1 MEIVRHRDPGAFEAA
16 AGRLLA
22 ADPVGNT
29 VALTVLDAM
38 LRSGAPAALL
48 LTAHRDGEVV
58 AAALQTPGH
67 PVILSAVPPEHAEA
81 VAAAIPDVAAVNGPI
96 ETVEAFVRAGGSNV
110 HIGRATRLFALDTLV
125 PPTDIPGDARA
136 ATEDDL
142 DLLARWRAAF
152 GVDIDEPFGTTE
164 EARRHA
170 ESSLALGGAELLW
183 EVDGVP
189 VAQATAKPVVA
200 GVSRIGR
207 VYTPPERRGH
217 GYASAVTAAA
227 TRHALDAG
235 ATDVV
240 LFTDLDN
247 ETTNRIYPRIGFR
260 PLADSVVARF
270 STPG

>member
-1 MEIVRHRDPGAFEAA
+1 VEIVLHRDPAAFEAA

-38 LRSGAPAALL
+38 LRSAAPAALL
-48 LTAHRDGEVV
+48 LTAHRGGEVV
-58 AAALQTPGH
+58 AAAVQTPGH
-67 PVILSAVPPEHAEA
+67 PVILSAVPPEHAGA
-81 VAAAIPDVAAVNGPI
+81 VAAAIPDVAAVNGPV
-96 ETVEAFVRAGGSNV
+96 ETVEAFASGRAV

-125 PPTDIPGDARA
+125 PPTDVPGKARA
-136 ATEDDL
+136 ATQDDL

-152 GVDIDEPFGTTE
+152 GVDIDEPFGTIE

-183 EVDGVP
+183 EVDGGP

-200 GVSRIGR
+200 GVSRIGP

-227 TRHALDAG
+227 ARHALDAG

-247 ETTNRIYPRIGFR
+247 GTTNRIYPRIGFR